1 MSDTLVAEVQEYLD
15 GLGDFTGTGGVVVE
29 SVDPDDVRVRWT
41 YDEASLRPGGIISG
55 PTLFSIADL
64 CGWVLVFATEGVTP
78 MAVTWDLHITFL
90 RQAIGGDVVAVAK
103 QLKRGRTLIYG
114 DVVMAM
120 AAEPNKPVAHAT
132 VTYALPSPETVPKP
146 PG

>member
-1 MSDTLVAEVQEYLD
+1 MSDALVAEVQSYLD
-15 GLGDFTGTGGVVVE
+15 GLGSFAGTGGLVVE
-29 SVDPDDVRVRWT
+29 SVAPHDVRVRWA
-41 YDEASLRPGGIISG
+41 YDETALRPGGIISG
-55 PTLFSIADL
+55 PTLFTIADL

-90 RQAIGGDVVAVAK
+90 RAAMGGDVIATAR
-103 QLKRGRTLIYG
+103 QLKRGRKLIYG

-120 AAEPNKPVAHAT
+120 ADDPDLPIAHAT
-132 VTYALPSPETVPKP
+132 VTYALPHAATSG